1 MDAHIRFY
9 IRSKGNNSI
18 YWYLQNGRIVASQIQ
33 CTRFRVTAVDKS
45 LRGAV
50 LIGKD
55 QVYVTL
61 SGDIS
66 LKVSNNGLL
75 QGERKAEAIRFGDFI
90 DGFRLNAYGNEVP
103 SDVPSNAIVTT
114 RENDAQEW
122 ESSESG
128 LLGGF
133 D

>member
-1 MDAHIRFY
+1 MDVHIRFY

-33 CTRFRVTAVDKS
+33 CTRFRITAVDKS

-90 DGFRLNAYGNEVP
+90 DGFRINSYGNEVL

-122 ESSESG
+122 ELSESG